1 MLITISIMLTSF
13 FLYHMFLIYL
23 NLTTNERIKRSKMIK
38 YLNYIQKTAKENIE
52 LKQITEGKDV
62 KGIDED
68 MDQKFREIIFD
79 ISNIISFKRKF

>member
-1 MLITISIMLTSF
+1 
-13 FLYHMFLIYL
+13 
-23 NLTTNERIKRSKMIK
+23 MIK